1 MQAQAGKTNV
11 PRPLVALAAPLVS
24 AMMLA
29 DAPGPVSSK
38 TINCSLQTQTSCPMY
53 ADGCFDY
60 SPQYCQGGQALV
72 PRSAKTE
79 PPPPKAL
86 QAPAKLWSDG
96 GYSPPGQPAEPSL
109 SPAAILRLH
118 GACDV
123 LDPVEASLCYCAG
136 ATADW
141 SKECPGITRD
151 AAKLARGAI
160 LAPVT

>member
-1 MQAQAGKTNV
+1 MMRV
-11 PRPLVALAAPLVS
+11 
-24 AMMLA
+24 MMLA
-29 DAPGPVSSK
+29 DALGPVSSK
-38 TINCSLQTQTSCPMY
+38 TIDCSLQTQTSCPMY

-79 PPPPKAL
+79 PPSLKAL

-96 GYSPPGQPAEPSL
+96 GHAGHVQPAGPSL

-118 GACDV
+118 SACDV

-136 ATADW
+136 TAADW
-141 SKECPGITRD
+141 SRECPGITWD
-151 AAKLARGAI
+151 AAKLARGVI